1 MFQDLQNKYSWVLD
15 VLRYDSVKSLVAVLQ
30 PAVIAP
36 ALAAEDRL
44 LERKALG
51 IRQRHARDYARLRK
65 RKRK

>member
-1 MFQDLQNKYSWVLD
+1 
-15 VLRYDSVKSLVAVLQ
+15 
-30 PAVIAP
+30 
-36 ALAAEDRL
+36 LAAEDRL